1 MNLNSKKHVPK
12 HTPTVFIEWE
22 EALKLVK
29 KAPFKN
35 AVQKLAIER
44 IHGESLA
51 SQAYLK
57 RRISDIYFK
66 KRGKDDNKTDLKDCI
81 SYIRTLREFQKRSM
95 DLIQDN
101 IIINANKK

>member
-1 MNLNSKKHVPK
+1 MSLNSEHKPV
-12 HTPTVFIEWE
+12 HTPPVFIEWE
-22 EALKLVK
+22 EALRLVK
-29 KAPFKN
+29 KAPFEN
-35 AVQKLAIER
+35 VVQKLAIER

-51 SQAYLK
+51 SQAYIK

-66 KRGKDDNKTDLKDCI
+66 KRGEDVNRTALKDCI
-81 SYIRTLREFQKRSM
+81 SYIRTLRTFQKRSM